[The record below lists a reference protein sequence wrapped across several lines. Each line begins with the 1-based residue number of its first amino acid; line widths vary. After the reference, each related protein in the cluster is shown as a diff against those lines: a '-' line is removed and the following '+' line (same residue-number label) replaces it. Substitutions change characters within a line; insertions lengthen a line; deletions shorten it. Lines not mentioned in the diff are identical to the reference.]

1 MLFPSFFVRFA
12 YVPFLPCIFTYVHC
26 RPVTGIWISVSKR
39 FQRFCFSRLSKCQN
53 SKHFEWRSIDQ
64 NRWKSG
70 KSWKSCKFS
79 SAETLDSRSSLR
91 YLKTLGNLESLESLE
106 SLGSLGGVWLSILWI
121 YEIEFDALKL
131 LNVLKV
137 SEILDFQ
144 VFKFTE

>member
-91 YLKTLGNLESLESLE
+91 YLKTLGNLESLESL
-106 SLGSLGGVWLSILWI
+106 GSLGGVWLSILWI

-131 LNVLKV
+131 LKVLKV

>member
-91 YLKTLGNLESLESLE
+91 YLKTLGNLESLESL
-106 SLGSLGGVWLSILWI
+106 GSLGGVWLSILWI

>member
-91 YLKTLGNLESLESLE
+91 YLKTLGNLESLESL
-106 SLGSLGGVWLSILWI
+106 GSLGGVWLSILRI